1 MPPQLES
8 NAVHRLWGSYIT
20 YVNNVRATVTLLN
33 LSSPYRE
40 TCEPGTYLV
49 PLDPVRSES
58 EPVRPITGR
67 AGVVTAREQVAVWP
81 EAQRARLLKIDVHEE
96 RPIPEADQ
104 DQRLRS
110 IWGTAPRIPFRNV
123 GRLTPFGSETVFVS
137 NEICTVKMLIFEGIL
152 SLQRHSSRS
161 EVWYAL
167 DPGLRVYVGGKG
179 LRTLDPGEAQKI
191 DLNAWHWAYALRKR
205 VRIIE
210 VGFGWFS
217 EDDISRIDP
226 ESAPSI
232 VSPG

>member
-1 MPPQLES
+1 MPLQLDS

-49 PLDPVRSES
+49 PLDPVRSGS
-58 EPVRPITGR
+58 EPVRPTIGR
-67 AGVVTAREQVAVWP
+67 AHVTSGEEQVAVWP
-81 EAQRARLLKIDVHEE
+81 EGQSARMLRIDVHQKEPVLE
-96 RPIPEADQ
+96 TDQ
-104 DQRLRS
+104 DSRLKA
-110 IWGTAPRIPFRNV
+110 IWGTAPGIPFRDA

-137 NEICTVKMLIFEGIL
+137 DEICTVKMLIFDGIL

-179 LRTLDPGEAQKI
+179 LRTLDPGEAHKI
-191 DLNAWHWAYALRKR
+191 DLNAWHWAYALRRR

-210 VGFGWFS
+210 VGFGWFA

-226 ESAPSI
+226 DSARSL
-232 VSPG
+232 VSPA